1 MNVVATARSLVRA
14 GLLARA
20 VLLAR
25 VRSVVTA
32 RPLARTRP
40 LAEAPCSLSPVPS
53 ALMLLT
59 VLAMSTP
66 GEALHAQA
74 PPTPV
79 PARPAPGDTLAGD
92 SARAPRYTLPNLTV
106 EAGRRTERADRVPV
120 AATILNAAT
129 IRDARITG
137 LREIQNHAPNVAV
150 TQLGQVGGSF
160 VTIRGLESNP
170 FIVNRVATYMD
181 GIPFRSFDNPLLT
194 DIEQIEVLRGP
205 QGTLYGANADA
216 GLILI
221 RTRDPGLT
229 GPSLNGSLATNR
241 FGNGGT
247 VLGSLR
253 GSAPLSSTVAG
264 SLAGQFERGDS
275 WVRNDASRLDL
286 PGEISNLQLVG
297 KLRWLASEDWRVD
310 LVALA
315 TRLRAPGL
323 YEQEFAP
330 LDRAIYNARYG
341 PANGGARV
349 GRFGLLH
356 DAPKRTEEDELALG
370 LAASRNLGGGLL
382 TLALSHREES
392 NVSAGT
398 DLDLTPGPLSAGGHD
413 KRNRYTNAEARF
425 VSREG
430 GRLQWVGGITLYAE
444 ERRQVLSTLVGP
456 GGFEDYN
463 PAPEQ
468 RARALDLAL
477 FGQGTLGLTDQIRL
491 TLGIR
496 GDRADREQLQEAG
509 VLDLGPLGEF
519 GFDAADANRVFSA
532 FVPRVALDWT
542 PSDRTQFYAS
552 LARGWL
558 PGGFNL
564 EALRSDVTSD
574 RSVFGE
580 ESLWTSEL
588 GARWRDGT
596 DRFAISGALFR
607 TRAGSWLEYNVLTD
621 STGAAVST
629 NLITNEAAVTSSGVE
644 VEVLARPTP
653 SLTLSAG
660 GGILDSVYDRYV
672 FAEGTDLSGND
683 VKLVPRYTL
692 NVSATLRND
701 AGLFLRGEIAGQGR
715 MQLVAENTVSR
726 PPSALL
732 AAQVGW
738 EFPRVTVRAF
748 GSNLTDRRLPG
759 GQAYT
764 NFLFGNDGT
773 FYIPLA
779 PPRVVGISLEWT
791 AGG

>member
-1 MNVVATARSLVRA
+1 
-14 GLLARA
+14 
-20 VLLAR
+20 
-25 VRSVVTA
+25 
-32 RPLARTRP
+32 
-40 LAEAPCSLSPVPS
+40 
-53 ALMLLT
+53 MLLT
-59 VLAMSTP
+59 VLALSTP
-66 GEALHAQA
+66 GEALQAQA

-79 PARPAPGDTLAGD
+79 QTRPAPGDTLTGD

-120 AATILNAAT
+120 AATVLNAAT

-150 TQLGQVGGSF
+150 TQMGQVGGSF

-170 FIVNRVATYMD
+170 FIVNRVATYVD

-229 GPSLNGSLATNR
+229 APSLNGSLASNR

-247 VLGSLR
+247 LLGSLR

-264 SLAGQFERGDS
+264 SLAGQFEGGDS
-275 WVRNDASRLDL
+275 WVRNDASRVGL

-310 LVALA
+310 LVALG

-330 LDRAIYNARYG
+330 LDRAIYDARYG

-370 LAASRNLGGGLL
+370 LAASRDLGGGLL
-382 TLALSHREES
+382 TLALSHRDES

-398 DLDLTPGPLSAGGHD
+398 DLDLTPGPLSAGAHD
-413 KRNRYTNAEARF
+413 KQNRYTNVEARF

-430 GRLQWVGGITLYAE
+430 GRLQWVAGVTLYAE

-509 VLDLGPLGEF
+509 VLSLGPLGEF
-519 GFDAADANRVFSA
+519 GFQAADRNRVFSA
-532 FVPRVALDWT
+532 FVPRVSLDWT
-542 PSDRTQFYAS
+542 PSERTQFYAS

-564 EALRSDVTSD
+564 EAIRSDVTSD
-574 RSVFGE
+574 RSVFGD
-580 ESLWTSEL
+580 ESLWTGEL

-629 NLITNEAAVTSSGVE
+629 NLITNDAAVTSSGVE
-644 VEVLARPTP
+644 VELLARPFEA
-653 SLTLSAG
+653 LTLSAG
-660 GGILDSVYDRYV
+660 GGILEATYDRYV
-672 FAEGTDLSGND
+672 FAEGADLTGNR
-683 VKLVPRYTL
+683 VKLVPRYTA
-692 NVSATLRND
+692 NVSATVRSRE
-701 AGLFLRGEIAGQGR
+701 GLFLRGELAAQGR
-715 MQLVAENTVSR
+715 MQLNAENTASR
-726 PPSALL
+726 PPAALL
-732 AAQVGW
+732 GAQIGW

-759 GQAYT
+759 GQAYP

-779 PPRVVGISLEWT
+779 PPRVMGISLEWT